1 MANESS
7 YHATWTESGTESH
20 VSASEYGVNF
30 SWSTG
35 PHESDGWGESYTWER
50 WFAEG
55 VVRGGGPSDL
65 LARIEAV
72 GRFLGHAPKPA
83 PKSHYDQRDENLSDS
98 EREAQQQRYLNGLKR
113 QAARSTP
120 ETLIVSRRR
129 YEKLRKL
136 ALERAQILWDR
147 LCPGIQ
153 VKRAQPLLVQE
164 GTRSKRVTEFIT
176 ADSGPGY
183 SLIETEDRF
192 EGEDGVKVW
201 YSLRVQCALSAKR
214 QFGIWF
220 VDGKHWAAWQLLA
233 AAGYWSARAR
243 GKADPVILDGA
254 RNVAKQLGFDLTLA
268 LKS

>member
-153 VKRAQPLLVQE
+153 VKRALPLLVQE
-164 GTRSKRVTEFIT
+164 GTCSKRVTEFIT

-183 SLIETEDRF
+183 SLIEPRIA
-192 EGEDGVKVW
+192 
-201 YSLRVQCALSAKR
+201 SRAKT
-214 QFGIWF
+214 
-220 VDGKHWAAWQLLA
+220 A
-233 AAGYWSARAR
+233 
-243 GKADPVILDGA
+243 
-254 RNVAKQLGFDLTLA
+254 
-268 LKS
+268 